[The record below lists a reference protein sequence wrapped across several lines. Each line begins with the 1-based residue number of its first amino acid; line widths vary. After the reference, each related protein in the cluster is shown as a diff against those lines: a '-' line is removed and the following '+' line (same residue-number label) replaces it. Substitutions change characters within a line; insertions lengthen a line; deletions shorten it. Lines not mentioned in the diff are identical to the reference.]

1 MNEAG
6 QTICLN
12 MIVKNEAAVI
22 RRCLDSVLPIIDH
35 WVIVDTGS
43 TDGTQDIIRAHLHDL
58 PGELYE
64 RPWRDFAHNRT
75 EALALARGKSDYTFI
90 IDADD
95 TLEIALD
102 TPMPALTANS
112 YALEIDDTAT
122 VYPRT
127 QLVRSAMPWRYEG
140 VLHEYLT
147 CDGPAWA
154 EHLSAIRMRRN
165 HDGARRKDPQTYLR
179 DVVLLERAL
188 RTETAP
194 FLCARYQFYLAQSYR
209 DCGMPESAMEHYL
222 ARAELGFWQEEV
234 FISLYN
240 VAQLKE
246 QLDHPD
252 QEVIDAY
259 LRATDALPTRAE
271 ALHGA
276 SRLCRNKGRNEEGY
290 EFAKRGLEI
299 PMPSDAL
306 FVEPWIYE
314 TGLLDEFAVN
324 AYWSGRYRDCLD
336 ASLKIL
342 ETDKISDADRQRV
355 TANAR
360 FALEKLPQTATP
372 RSFDVM
378 IWPAGSSPPEVPL
391 AMPAMATPRSM
402 SGMVSVITPTRD
414 RDRFLKNALAYF
426 RSQDYTN
433 IEWLILDDS
442 HQPAEWLD
450 DLSGETIFYQHMD
463 RQITVG
469 EKRNILIEKARGE
482 TIIQFDDDDY
492 YAQNYVSSMVSA
504 LTELGADLIN
514 LRGWFLYDV
523 RSDFFGYWDLMQKE
537 GPHYRCDHEGV
548 ALTMLSPENNRGL
561 ENNQLGFGFSYAFK
575 RKVWESIKFPAIH
588 WNEDGEFSL
597 EARAKFKVDGIH
609 DTKGICLHF
618 LHQES
623 TSCCFPQHHLQR
635 FLLPR
640 LFPDLEFSA
649 GPFVAPT
656 LTSSASW
663 PFHGTHAAD
672 FRKYVAE

>member
-58 PGELYE
+58 PGELHE
-64 RPWRDFAHNRT
+64 RPWRDFAHNRS
-75 EALALARGKSDYTFI
+75 EALELARGKSDYTFI

-95 TLEIALD
+95 TLEIVPD
-102 TPMPALTANS
+102 MTVPALTADS
-112 YALEIDDTAT
+112 YTVDIDDTGT
-122 VYPRT
+122 VYRRT

-140 VLHEYLT
+140 VLHEFLT
-147 CDGPAWA
+147 CDGAGWA

-165 HDGARRKDPQTYLR
+165 HDGARRKNPQTYLR
-179 DVVLLERAL
+179 DVLVLEGAL
-188 RTETAP
+188 RTETNP
-194 FLCARYQFYLAQSYR
+194 FLYARYQFYLAQSYR

-222 ARAELGFWQEEV
+222 ARAELGFWQDEV
-234 FISLYN
+234 FVSLYC

-342 ETDKISDADRQRV
+342 ETDKISGADMQRV

-360 FALEKLPQTATP
+360 FALEKLPQQMAP
-372 RSFDVM
+372 SSLDVM
-378 IWPAGSSPPEVPL
+378 IWPAGSSSLSVPL
-391 AMPAMATPRSM
+391 AMPAVATPRSM
-402 SGMVSVITPTRD
+402 SGMVSVITPTRN
-414 RDRFLKNALAYF
+414 RDRFLKNALTYF

-442 HQPAEWLD
+442 PQAAECRG
-450 DLSGETIFYQHMD
+450 DLSDENIFYQHID
-463 RQITVG
+463 RKISIG

-482 TIIQFDDDDY
+482 IIIQFDDDDY
-492 YAQNYVSSMVSA
+492 YAPNYVSSMVSA
-504 LTELGADLIN
+504 LTDLGADLIN
-514 LRGWFLYDV
+514 LRGWFLYDI

-537 GPHYRCDHEGV
+537 GPHYRCDQSGV
-548 ALTMLSPENNRGL
+548 ALTMLSPENNLDL

-575 RKVWESIKFPAIH
+575 KNVWEAVKFPAID

-597 EARAKFKVDGIH
+597 MARSKFKVDGLH

-618 LHQES
+618 LHQDS
-623 TSCCFPQHHLQR
+623 TSCCYPQHHLQR
-635 FLLPR
+635 FLFQR
-640 LFPDLEFSA
+640 LFPDLDFSA
-649 GPFVAPT
+649 GKFVAPT
-656 LTSSASW
+656 LPSSASW
-663 PFHGTHAAD
+663 RSNGSYAAD
-672 FRKYVAE
+672 FQQYATE

>member
-43 TDGTQDIIRAHLHDL
+43 TDGTQDIIRVHLHDL

-64 RPWRDFAHNRT
+64 RPWRDFAYNRS
-75 EALALARGKSDYTFI
+75 EALELARGKSDYTFV

-95 TLEIALD
+95 TLEIAPD
-102 TPMPALTANS
+102 TTMPALTANS
-112 YALEIDDTAT
+112 YTVEIDDTAT
-122 VYPRT
+122 VYQRT

-147 CDGPAWA
+147 CDGAAWA

-179 DVVLLERAL
+179 DVLMLEGAL
-188 RTETAP
+188 QTETSP
-194 FLCARYQFYLAQSYR
+194 FLRARYRFYLAQSYR
-209 DCGMPESAMEHYL
+209 DCGLPENAMEHYL

-234 FISLYN
+234 FISLYS

-246 QLDHPD
+246 QLGHPD

-290 EFAKRGLEI
+290 ELAKRGLEI

-314 TGLLDEFAVN
+314 TGLLDELAVN

-342 ETDKISDADRQRV
+342 ESNKISGADMQRV
-355 TANAR
+355 TGNAR
-360 FALEKLPQTATP
+360 FALEKLPQTETP
-372 RSFDVM
+372 SPFDVM
-378 IWPAGSSPPEVPL
+378 IWRAGSSFPDVPL
-391 AMPAMATPRSM
+391 AMPAAATPRSM
-402 SGMVSVITPTRD
+402 SDMVSVITPTRN
-414 RDRFLKNALAYF
+414 RDRFLKNALTYF

-442 HQPAEWLD
+442 PQAAECLG
-450 DLSGETIFYQHMD
+450 DLSDENIFYQHMD
-463 RQITVG
+463 RKISVG
-469 EKRNILIEKARGE
+469 EKRNLLVERARGE
-482 TIIQFDDDDY
+482 IIVQFDDDDY

-523 RSDFFGYWDLMQKE
+523 RSDFFGYWDLMHKE

-548 ALTMLSPENNRGL
+548 ALTMLSPENNL
-561 ENNQLGFGFSYAFK
+561 DFEDNQFGFGFSYVFK
-575 RKVWESIKFPAIH
+575 RKVWEFIKFPEIH

-597 EARAKFKVDGIH
+597 KVRSKFKVDGIH

-623 TSCCFPQHHLQR
+623 TSCCFPQYHLQR
-635 FLLPR
+635 FLFQR
-640 LFPDLEFSA
+640 LFSDLNFSA
-649 GPFVAPT
+649 GQFVAPT
-656 LTSSASW
+656 LPSSASW
-663 PFHGTHAAD
+663 DSNGSYAAD
-672 FRKYVAE
+672 LQQYVTE